1 MPSTP
6 NDNLATIGDRLPE
19 HAVPLLAAIA
29 RSLEAVAFWSAIA
42 LPFLYVPLLVS
53 GLGTSAQLSA
63 FLTLLALHALAIVGG
78 YRYNRD

>member
-6 NDNLATIGDRLPE
+6 NDNIATIGDRLPE

-63 FLTLLALHALAIVGG
+63 FLTLLALHAFAIIGG